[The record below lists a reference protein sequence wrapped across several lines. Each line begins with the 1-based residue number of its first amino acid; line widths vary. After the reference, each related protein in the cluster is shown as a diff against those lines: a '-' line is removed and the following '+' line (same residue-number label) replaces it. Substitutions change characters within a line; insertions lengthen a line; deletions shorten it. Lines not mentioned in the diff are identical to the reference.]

1 MGIWYAT
8 REDVKSAQ
16 DFKETARSDAKVDR
30 VIESA
35 SRSIEAL
42 CHRRFYPML
51 ATRRFD
57 FPREDTSKSWRLW
70 LDSNELISVSSM
82 TSGSTPITAGEYLLR
97 RSDDLDEPPYTR
109 VEVDLDSSATFGG
122 SSTQQAVTI
131 TGLYGFRNDESAA
144 GSVVGSI
151 DTSAVRLEVT
161 DSSAIGVGSLLRI
174 GTERLTVTAK
184 SQKDTGQNLQT
195 PLTASVGEVTVAVG
209 DGTTFSIGEVILVD
223 AERML
228 ITDIGGNNLFVKR
241 SWDGTVLAAHTNS
254 DIYAPRTLTVSRGVL
269 GTTPNAI
276 SNGASIARW
285 DPPGPVRELCI
296 AEALNS
302 LQQTS
307 AGYARTAG
315 SGENERELKL
325 YGLSSLRSSV
335 YATYGRMA
343 RLRVV

>member
-8 REDVKSAQ
+8 REDVKSAM
-16 DFKETARSDAKVDR
+16 DFKETSNAKVDR

-35 SRSIEAL
+35 SRSIEGL
-42 CHRRFYPML
+42 CHRRFYPTF

-82 TSGSTPITAGEYLLR
+82 SSGNTTITSGEYLLR

-109 VEVDLDSSATFGG
+109 VELDLNSSAAFGG
-122 SSTQQAVTI
+122 SSTQQAITI

-144 GSVVGSI
+144 GTVVGAV
-151 DTSAVRLEVT
+151 DTSATRLDVT
-161 DSSAIGVGSLLRI
+161 DSSAVGVGSLIRV
-174 GTERLTVTAK
+174 GTERMTVTAK
-184 SQKDTGQNLQT
+184 SQKDTGQDLQT
-195 PLTASVGEVTVAVG
+195 PLGANIGETTVAVG
-209 DGTTFSIGEVILVD
+209 DGSAFSVGEIILLD

-228 ITDIGGNNLFVKR
+228 ITDIAANNLFVKR
-241 SWDGTVLAAHTNS
+241 AWDATTLATHTNS
-254 DIYAPRTLTVSRGVL
+254 SIYAPRTLTVSRGVL
-269 GTTPNAI
+269 GTTPNSV
-276 SNGASIARW
+276 SNGASVARW

-302 LQQTS
+302 LLQTQ

-315 SGENERELKL
+315 SGEGERELKL
-325 YGLSSLRSSV
+325 SGLASLRSSV
-335 YATYGRMA
+335 YRTYGRMA